1 MRISDWSSDVCS
13 SDLPQLFD
21 LEADPDE
28 YVDLGESPAHEDARA
43 AMAARLLAWLKQR
56 RVRTTISNEDVE
68 KRTGNAKS
76 RGILFGVWVRGSF
89 RRRPDRKR
97 TRLNS
102 SNSCA
107 SRIPSST

>member
-1 MRISDWSSDVCS
+1 MIRLPPRSTRSDTLFPYTTLFLSGH
-13 SDLPQLFD
+13 LKYIAYEGFRPQLFD

-56 RVRTTISNEDVE
+56 RIRTTISNEDVE

-76 RGILFGVWVRGSF
+76 RGILFGVW
-89 RRRPDRKR
+89 
-97 TRLNS
+97 
-102 SNSCA
+102 
-107 SRIPSST
+107 